1 MPPLGKVLH
10 LLFLTVTTTLFL
22 NILESIFSRWNRN
35 LPPYYDYAIV
45 VLFAPINFSLR
56 L

>member
-10 LLFLTVTTTLFL
+10 LLFLPVTTTLFL
-22 NILESIFSRWNRN
+22 NILESIFSCWNRN
-35 LPPYYDYAIV
+35 FPPYYAV
-45 VLFAPINFSLR
+45 VVSFAPIIFSLR